1 MSFKLQGYHHLNL
14 RLSPIIFIL
23 TFIPSLLEI
32 ERKIV
37 HPKWARP
44 SIYLFIV
51 FNLGQVYVLIIDHT
65 RLPSFSIKTLSRRK
79 WDNTWKDNLLKK
91 ILWKHIFSPNINC
104 PNPTKSKSQ
113 DVPLPAPLVKTP
125 GKKMQWDRIFF
136 TGYVT

>member
-1 MSFKLQGYHHLNL
+1 MDDLNLEYSHWYNLIVSFKLQGYHHLNL
-14 RLSPIIFIL
+14 CLSPIIFIL
-23 TFIPSLLEI
+23 IFISSLLEI

-79 WDNTWKDNLLKK
+79 WDNTWKDNLFEK
-91 ILWKHIFSPNINC
+91 ICRNIFSPKEDVKSC
-104 PNPTKSKSQ
+104 P
-113 DVPLPAPLVKTP
+113 TP
-125 GKKMQWDRIFF
+125 S
-136 TGYVT
+136 TSC

>member
-14 RLSPIIFIL
+14 CLSPIIFIL

-79 WDNTWKDNLLKK
+79 WDNTWKDNL
-91 ILWKHIFSPNINC
+91 FE
-104 PNPTKSKSQ
+104 KSVETFFLRRRTLRA
-113 DVPLPAPLVKTP
+113 VPLPAPLVKML
-125 GKKMQWDRIFF
+125 GKKKKR
-136 TGYVT
+136 TKYLKLKTRNSSR